1 MRPNV
6 QKTTAVSTSSGHQ
19 QLQPLDK
26 ALKKF
31 EKHIELGQYEGPDK
45 LQNRAISTLIQ
56 TNKKLE
62 AQRIRVKDKS
72 DRATIEQVLD
82 PRTRMILFKLL
93 SRSAIMCTCM
103 CVHVCVCMYAFTC
116 MCVHVC
122 VYMYV
127 CACMRVHVCVN
138 MYACTC
144 MREHV
149 CVYMYACT
157 CMCVHVCVYMYICV
171 YIYAFTCIVCTCIV
185 CTCSMCAF
193 IMSECMYVY
202 VVYRTLYTIPH
213 VRMCVHVLYRML
225 HTITYFICACIYVCI
240 ILYMNHVLCVHTYT
254 LYSLLVVLRPPC

>member
-193 IMSECMYVY
+193 IMSTCTYVCTCIVQNAAYNYIFYLCMYICVY
-202 VVYRTLYTIPH
+202 NIVYEPCFMCPH
-213 VRMCVHVLYRML
+213 IHFIFVTGCTKTAML
-225 HTITYFICACIYVCI
+225 
-240 ILYMNHVLCVHTYT
+240 NQ
-254 LYSLLVVLRPPC
+254 SR